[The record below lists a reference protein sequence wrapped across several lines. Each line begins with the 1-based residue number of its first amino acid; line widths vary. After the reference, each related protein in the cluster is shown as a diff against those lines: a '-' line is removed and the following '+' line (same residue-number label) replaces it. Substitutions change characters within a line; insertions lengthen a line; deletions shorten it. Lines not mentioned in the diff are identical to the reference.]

1 MMVVPMEFELGGHAY
16 KAGRLDA
23 MTQLHV
29 VRRLAPILTTLR
41 AVAEEGAAG
50 AAAPEAVLQRAVEA
64 LGDVSDNSVEYVIA
78 RCMERVQR
86 KIEGDRGWVPAWNKA
101 AGKPQFDD
109 IGGFHLLTIASRVV
123 MNELG
128 PFFEGLASSLTGG
141 SPA

>member
-1 MMVVPMEFELGGHAY
+1 MLSAPLEFDLAGHTY

-41 AVAEEGAAG
+41 AVAEEGAG
-50 AAAPEAVLQRAVEA
+50 RNVSPEAALQRAVEA
-64 LGDVSDNSVEYVIA
+64 LGEVSDNAVEYVIA
-78 RCMERVQR
+78 RSMERVQR
-86 KIEGDRGWVPAWNKA
+86 KIDGDRGWVPAWNKA

-109 IGGFHLLTIASRVV
+109 IGGIHLLTIASRVV

-128 PFFEGLASSLTGG
+128 PFFDGLASSLTGD

>member
-1 MMVVPMEFELGGHAY
+1 MEFEIGGHSY

-41 AVAEEGAAG
+41 SVAEEGAAG
-50 AAAPEAVLQRAVEA
+50 SMAPEAALQRAVEA
-64 LGDVSDNSVEYVIA
+64 LGEVSDNSVEYVIA

-86 KIEGDRGWVPAWNKA
+86 KIEGDRGWAPAWNKA
-101 AGKPQFDD
+101 AGRPQFDD

>member
-1 MMVVPMEFELGGHAY
+1 MIAAPLEFELAGHTY

-23 MTQLHV
+23 MTHLHV

-41 AVAEEGAAG
+41 SVAEEGVVGAGGQEAA
-50 AAAPEAVLQRAVEA
+50 LQRAVDA
-64 LGDVSDNSVEYVIA
+64 LGEVSDNAVEYVVA

-101 AGKPQFDD
+101 AARPQFDD
-109 IGGFHLLTIASRVV
+109 IGGIHLLVITSRVV

-128 PFFEGLASSLTGG
+128 PFFDGLASILSGD

>member
-1 MMVVPMEFELGGHAY
+1 MIAAPLEFELAGHTY
-16 KAGRLDA
+16 KVGRLDA

-41 AVAEEGAAG
+41 SVAEEGVVGADGQEAA
-50 AAAPEAVLQRAVEA
+50 LQRAVEA
-64 LGDVSDNSVEYVIA
+64 IGAVTDGSLEYVIA

-86 KIEGDRGWVPAWNKA
+86 KIEGDRGWAPAWNRQ

-128 PFFEGLASSLTGG
+128 PFFDGLASSLTAG